1 MTQVY
6 FGLGSNLGDR
16 TANLEKSIRLLQ
28 ENGFQLSRVS
38 PVVESPALLPEGAPS
53 AWNIPFL
60 NLVIEGDV
68 DEAPA
73 HWLKINKDIQN
84 IMGRTN
90 ASRWSPRP
98 VDIDILLWSDEVIE
112 TEDLTIPHKDLHKRA
127 FVVSPLAHLCPDL
140 QIPGRDTTTILEHA
154 RGLHHH
160 IPLWMGIVNITP
172 DSFSDGNVNFD
183 HADAERTI
191 SEMMDA
197 GVHIIDVGAESTR
210 PGATPMKPDEEWQR
224 LRPTLEL
231 IKEKTSDGLI
241 GPLISIDT
249 RHADVARQALELG
262 VDIINDV
269 SGLTNSEMLELAC
282 ENNHDWVAMHHVTI
296 PVDSNRKIAQ
306 ECDTVVE
313 VCSWF
318 DQRLEEWD
326 KSGIDHNRIILDP
339 GIGFGKDSLHSLE
352 LMRHIEALQK
362 FNMRLLVGHS
372 RKSFMKAFSE
382 IPAAERDIETV
393 GASLKLCDKGVDI
406 IRVHNVPAHVRAYTA
421 WAHLEPYQ

>member
-16 TANLEKSIRLLQ
+16 EANLENSIRLLQ
-28 ENGFQLSRVS
+28 DNGFRLSRVS

-68 DEAPA
+68 DDAPSR
-73 HWLKINKDIQN
+73 WLKINKDIQN
-84 IMGRTN
+84 IVGRTN

-98 VDIDILLWSDEVIE
+98 VDIDILLWGSEVIE
-112 TEDLTIPHKDLHKRA
+112 TDDLTIPHKDLHKRA
-127 FVVSPLAHLCPDL
+127 FVVSPLAHLRSDL
-140 QIPGRDTTTILEHA
+140 QIPGRDTTTILQHA

-172 DSFSDGNVNFD
+172 DSFSDGDVNFD
-183 HADAERTI
+183 QADAGRTI
-191 SEMMDA
+191 SEMMNA
-197 GVHIIDVGAESTR
+197 GVHIIDIGAESTR
-210 PGATPMKPDEEWQR
+210 PGATPVKSDDEWSRIQ
-224 LRPTLEL
+224 PVLEQ
-231 IKEKTSDGLI
+231 IKEII
-241 GPLISIDT
+241 GGSLVRPLISIDT
-249 RHADVARQALELG
+249 RHAVVAQRALDLG

-269 SGLTNSEMLELAC
+269 SGLTEPGMLELAYA
-282 ENNHDWVAMHHVTI
+282 NDHDWVAMHHVTI

-306 ECDTVVE
+306 ECDPVVE
-313 VCSWF
+313 VCAWF
-318 DQRLEEWD
+318 DQRMEQWD
-326 KSGIDHNRIILDP
+326 KAGIDHNRIILDP

-352 LMRHIEALQK
+352 LMRHIQAFHK
-362 FNMRLLVGHS
+362 YGMRLLVGHS

-382 IPAAERDIETV
+382 TPASERDLETV